1 MGTGNGQ
8 RLSQNQRCMLISIA
22 REATRWGKK
31 DRNKPVAWR
40 AINYGPTSS
49 ESDPNFH
56 SSARIQWNIEQATRR

>member
-1 MGTGNGQ
+1 
-8 RLSQNQRCMLISIA
+8 MLISIA